1 MENKE
6 TKIGGISAKAIDEM
20 PSVFLAIPNMG
31 TIQTELVLRTISW
44 IYGSKVILFPP
55 QKYSPV
61 SLARNLCVE
70 EFLRQDYDYLFFVD
84 ADTVP
89 PPDAIKK
96 LLAAKKQIISGVTCN
111 FKLCHDGL
119 LRPAPMV
126 MRYAD
131 KNNLEEG
138 MKPVVQKSGIEEV
151 DAFGMSCCM
160 MHKSIFDGWESPWFT
175 EKFVPEKG
183 EKAVGEDILFCK
195 NVAKRG
201 IPLFADFSIHCA
213 HHKMTKITF
222 PNEMEII
229 REDSAGNEV
238 RDVNIS
244 Q

>member
-89 PPDAIKK
+89 PPDAI
-96 LLAAKKQIISGVTCN
+96 
-111 FKLCHDGL
+111 
-119 LRPAPMV
+119 
-126 MRYAD
+126 
-131 KNNLEEG
+131 NNLEEG